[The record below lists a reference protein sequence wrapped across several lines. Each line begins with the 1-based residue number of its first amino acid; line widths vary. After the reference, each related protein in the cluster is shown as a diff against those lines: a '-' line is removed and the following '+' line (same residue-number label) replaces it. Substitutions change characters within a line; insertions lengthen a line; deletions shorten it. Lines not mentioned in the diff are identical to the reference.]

1 MVYEENSDNDN
12 GDPTINPTSKA
23 PSSASEAN
31 TSKLLGP
38 DDKIAGADPVDN
50 IEIDVTATANAR
62 KRRTIKHRKLSKT
75 KQRLLWRRSKVAEY
89 TDKLSCYYNLIYRL
103 YKLSK
108 SMQWKQTV
116 TRKQTG

>member
-50 IEIDVTATANAR
+50 IEIDVTATATAICSASFVEAF
-62 KRRTIKHRKLSKT
+62 TIIKEWL
-75 KQRLLWRRSKVAEY
+75 
-89 TDKLSCYYNLIYRL
+89 DKYA
-103 YKLSK
+103 
-108 SMQWKQTV
+108 
-116 TRKQTG
+116 